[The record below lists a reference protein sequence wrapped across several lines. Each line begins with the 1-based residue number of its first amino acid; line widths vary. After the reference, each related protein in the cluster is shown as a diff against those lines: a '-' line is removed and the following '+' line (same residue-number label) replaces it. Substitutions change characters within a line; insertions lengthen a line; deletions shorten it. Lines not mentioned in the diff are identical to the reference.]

1 RVGPFSNLPPRPVPP
16 FSRAAKPPHAG
27 PNRPHARN
35 LVEVPRRAGGVGH
48 WPLAAQLVQAVSLAV
63 SLIAER
69 RREPSGVE
77 VGASRAVLVDHTLIR
92 ESRTAILIELWQAP
106 HGYVFQN

>member
-1 RVGPFSNLPPRPVPP
+1 MCRGGAPDGMGPV
-16 FSRAAKPPHAG
+16 
-27 PNRPHARN
+27 
-35 LVEVPRRAGGVGH
+35 
-48 WPLAAQLVQAVSLAV
+48 WPLPSQRGQAVSLAV

-106 HGYVFQN
+106 HGYVFQNHRQQVVGIRRAARQIDDRLSGNHGVG